1 MANASIFAS
10 SHKLQISQL
19 DVGQQIQSALEKS
32 LNYSN
37 LGIGLKVS
45 NCNSFISAAYC
56 KLAFRQAQEGA
67 TKPSST
73 KFSNSSCSQGDIITV
88 KCQLFMSIPT
98 AINASIASRALS
110 PQENILMKFS
120 TLLHDGL
127 PNQPTHQPC
136 QKLPSTLHLNSQTTH
151 VPTR

>member
-1 MANASIFAS
+1 MPVAGGMAPPAMANASIFAS

-98 AINASIASRALS
+98 AINASITSHALS
-110 PQENILMKFS
+110 PQETPQYFISAAFKLAFK
-120 TLLHDGL
+120 
-127 PNQPTHQPC
+127 PTPTNPRKCNHS
-136 QKLPSTLHLNSQTTH
+136 LTH
-151 VPTR
+151 